1 MPLQSVWESCVEK
14 NLISFCN
21 NMRDKRKVE
30 ILMKAVERVYNKN
43 PDTQKCI
50 DGSMIH
56 VCKEGVSP

>member
-1 MPLQSVWESCVEK
+1 MISIKESCVEK